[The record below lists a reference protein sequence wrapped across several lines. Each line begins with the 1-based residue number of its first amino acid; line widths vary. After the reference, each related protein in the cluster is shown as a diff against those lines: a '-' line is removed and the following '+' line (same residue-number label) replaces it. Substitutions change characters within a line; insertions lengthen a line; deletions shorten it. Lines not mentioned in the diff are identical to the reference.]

1 MREVESLPTYGI
13 HYYDVKDRNDL
24 PWYIGLSNRG
34 ISQYD
39 YLDKRKPRR
48 VFLWRQLENIYFRER
63 KFSIE
68 VLDPKRVCVS
78 RRSLGS
84 ASASVT
90 VHVWFAESQAQ
101 CKAIWS
107 MAIAQHQFYLDTK
120 ALRSEEQS
128 AVCDMP
134 ELAVDLSRSCLSLS
148 THSSSSN
155 LSRSGSHSSLQQ
167 HSQAESGSS
176 ESLEAARLEML
187 EALRLRRSGLQEKLS
202 AKTEELRL
210 LCLREGEL
218 TGELPPE
225 YPLVPGQPPPS
236 VRKRVGTSFAL
247 DESIIDKII
256 NKQEETVSAL
266 ELECEIMAKITS
278 AALRL
283 ANESTARKGVRRQR
297 KLSYQQSAHRLREL
311 EQKLKQAR
319 SKAVVTASTLPKQK
333 KKPRPLSDCEGI
345 EDSGITGSLS
355 SSAGSGRESPRD
367 LTGFQSTLPSP
378 SLNNTLTLHDAN
390 GSRLR
395 DRNSTFTSHDTSDSS
410 RQSDRNSTITPRDTS
425 DGSRQNG
432 RNNHHDNTDSGR
444 QRDRSPH
451 RTRGSAPASPYRS
464 AASTCSSNSGGG
476 GDAGGG
482 GGGGSLGDGSGSV
495 HNSTMTSSSSSRPTS
510 PSCPSSGY
518 IPNSVYA
525 CSQYRSQRFPTL
537 PTRSRSTASPA
548 SFRDTFSRSWNDN
561 GQISSSSVA
570 SIVSC
575 LTYITTTTIVTS
587 ERRDT
592 TGDTNNDQ
600 LQHDDN
606 TGLDL
611 LESAH
616 SHQQEFT
623 EGLARPSLY
632 DSRCSVVGGNAS
644 LQDLSD
650 TLTVA
655 LLDKNHESRPPNM
668 RQSRSVPRELD
679 PSRLSYEAHL
689 TRDPLN
695 LCVDTAILEGEK
707 LSFPGGL
714 YNISSRQRETLSTQS
729 MNNLD
734 STGSSSCSSPSKPSY
749 CDSASIDRT
758 HTQHSSSPNAQHSPS
773 FHHPHHHNHLPHLHS
788 NRRHRMQMPDRPLS
802 SDRRRG
808 NSASRAEVF
817 RTTPDTPDHAAACQL
832 LDGALFNYHPH
843 YQSGTPRVPEHF
855 DPHQLVQQGPNV
867 NFHYNHQARRHTS
880 GSKLRHSN
888 SSAMH
893 NTSGSS
899 LSSSQPHNTTSSS
912 ISSSTSGNHCTPPN
926 RQSLYSP
933 YVGGNPHNGYSMGPV
948 QHHTPQNNG
957 MYFQDHHG
965 AYYSPSSHGIHN
977 DHRQTNAGYVREMQR
992 RTSQEPSYYNPHQ
1005 TINSSYPTP
1014 PPHQSYSTS
1023 QTQREVLAKV
1033 SPENVSSPSRS
1044 RHGQSKELTASDS
1057 GCGADSSCDTRQ
1069 SNADVSDG
1077 HPNATHPAPVS
1088 QNYSNSSFPHSDEHS
1103 YQSCSKSDDL
1113 NPEPIHTLVR
1123 TSSGRSY
1130 METTFLGDCSS
1141 ASSTTSNQENIP
1153 PVKRVVP
1160 SEQLLPLKP
1169 TGVHLR
1175 ASASVT
1181 PADLAPPRLLPAA
1194 DLIPLRATKSS
1205 SELPPLK
1212 ATNPRGEYHGSNSNA
1227 EPLMSLAEAANLK
1240 KDREREWYETSLDSP
1255 GSGRKP
1261 QKCAAAEI
1269 VISKFPGIASASA
1282 TAVSSNNDVSSSALS
1297 PELPSNSPNERD
1309 QSVII
1314 STGSYQPSREVSKP
1328 FEMADFYKYSTKYR
1342 KQMHGSGMNSSN
1354 SSFSNGSDSNHM
1366 SPVLPPRAQVVVSSS
1381 KAAPPSPNVIAKQS
1395 TPAAQ
1400 QKGIYQSL
1408 APYTCQGV
1416 GSHPSPGAPNT
1427 PSWEGTPL
1435 HQAVP
1440 ATVTNKRSATLV

>member
-510 PSCPSSGY
+510 PSCPS
-518 IPNSVYA
+518 
-525 CSQYRSQRFPTL
+525 
-537 PTRSRSTASPA
+537 
-548 SFRDTFSRSWNDN
+548 
-561 GQISSSSVA
+561 
-570 SIVSC
+570 
-575 LTYITTTTIVTS
+575 
-587 ERRDT
+587 
-592 TGDTNNDQ
+592 
-600 LQHDDN
+600 
-606 TGLDL
+606 
-611 LESAH
+611 
-616 SHQQEFT
+616 
-623 EGLARPSLY
+623 
-632 DSRCSVVGGNAS
+632 
-644 LQDLSD
+644 
-650 TLTVA
+650 
-655 LLDKNHESRPPNM
+655 
-668 RQSRSVPRELD
+668 
-679 PSRLSYEAHL
+679 
-689 TRDPLN
+689 
-695 LCVDTAILEGEK
+695 
-707 LSFPGGL
+707 
-714 YNISSRQRETLSTQS
+714 
-729 MNNLD
+729 
-734 STGSSSCSSPSKPSY
+734 
-749 CDSASIDRT
+749 
-758 HTQHSSSPNAQHSPS
+758 
-773 FHHPHHHNHLPHLHS
+773 
-788 NRRHRMQMPDRPLS
+788 RPLS